1 MLLLLQ
7 QQTTKPKK
15 DGPTQKL
22 GKTWRANKIQ
32 TENEEDWT
40 DFQQQQSLHESHN
53 KTRIA
58 PAEINRDTKC

>member
-1 MLLLLQ
+1 MGL
-7 QQTTKPKK
+7 PR
-15 DGPTQKL
+15 KL
-22 GKTWRANKIQ
+22 ANPDEQNKIQ

-58 PAEINRDTKC
+58 PAEINRDTKCSDSPLKF

>member
-1 MLLLLQ
+1 MGL
-7 QQTTKPKK
+7 PR
-15 DGPTQKL
+15 KL
-22 GKTWRANKIQ
+22 ANPDEQNKIQ

-58 PAEINRDTKC
+58 PAEINRYTKC